1 MSRLRYE
8 VEIARAP
15 MLALF
20 EARGREPAL
29 AAAIAEAGLAWP
41 AERNRFSPDRDG
53 VGVVRIGPARAL
65 VIAPIEREKA
75 LEGGLTR
82 AFAAQKEADV
92 ALVSD
97 MQAVFSVSGP
107 GALDVLRQGAPLDLS
122 PAAFPPGA
130 VAGTE
135 LWSVTALILRGQE
148 REPAFT
154 LLVDNSLAGYVEDW
168 LAVASGAPSTA
179 RPGVMSHPPRSLTP

>member
-1 MSRLRYE
+1 MSRLRYD
-8 VEIARAP
+8 VAIARAP

-29 AAAIAEAGLAWP
+29 AAAIAAAGLDWP
-41 AERNRFSPDRDG
+41 ASRNRLGPDRNG
-53 VGVVRIGPARAL
+53 ASVVRFGPARAL
-65 VIAPIEREKA
+65 AIAPIEREAA
-75 LEGGLTR
+75 LGEALAR
-82 AFAAQKEADV
+82 AFDGQKEADV

-97 MQAVFSVSGP
+97 MHAVFRVSGP

-135 LWSVTALILRGQE
+135 LWSVTVLILRGPE
-148 REPAFT
+148 PEPAFT

-168 LAVASGAPSTA
+168 LAVASGAPSAA
-179 RPGVMSHPPRSLTP
+179 RPGVMSHPPRSLNP